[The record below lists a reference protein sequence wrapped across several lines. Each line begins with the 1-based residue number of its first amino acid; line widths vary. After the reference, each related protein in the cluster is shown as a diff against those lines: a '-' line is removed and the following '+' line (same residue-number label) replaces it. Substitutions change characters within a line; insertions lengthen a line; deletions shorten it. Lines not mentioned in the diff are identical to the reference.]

1 MSFILLVTIKLV
13 FIKKQNSRETFKR
26 ALIYNEDRVN
36 FTITKQ
42 NNRSDQNKVKRKR
55 QQQQQALKVDVLTI
69 RLRVVHVYL
78 Q

>member
-55 QQQQQALKVDVLTI
+55 QQQ
-69 RLRVVHVYL
+69 
-78 Q
+78 